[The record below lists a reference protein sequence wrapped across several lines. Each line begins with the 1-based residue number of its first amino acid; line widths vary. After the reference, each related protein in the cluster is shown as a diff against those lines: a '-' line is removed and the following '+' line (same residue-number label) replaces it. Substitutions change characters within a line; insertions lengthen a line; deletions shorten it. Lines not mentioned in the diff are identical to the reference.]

1 MFQTTLQQISYTATI
16 NFYGKKKIFK
26 TNFIFTTKN
35 TFFRDEIYIY
45 GKILYLTI
53 LRQKKFYKILILYLS
68 LIRINLILISH

>member
-1 MFQTTLQQISYTATI
+1 MGKRRFLKQILFLQQ
-16 NFYGKKKIFK
+16 
-26 TNFIFTTKN
+26 KN

-53 LRQKKFYKILILYLS
+53 LRQKKIYKILILYLS